1 MSLSNKFISICL
13 LTVVTTGCSR
23 FSLLEENES
32 VPKAQYDEL
41 LARYQDLE
49 KKNKEEK
56 ALVAAETPADPNTV
70 SESTK
75 KLISDLA
82 QNPESSEAKNTLLET
97 VDVFDPK
104 SSAGTASTPVAP
116 NLSKAIDTIPLE
128 NSSGQSS
135 NLEADISDLKKA
147 SALAGQGKFDDAI
160 KSLQIISKKS
170 SNRQIQVRSKFLTA
184 EILNNQGEFDLA
196 LQVYEDIINN
206 YAFSGL
212 VIKSLQRAVGCCDKL
227 KLSERKSRYESLLMD
242 FFNS

>member
-1 MSLSNKFISICL
+1 MLLLKNLIILFSIIILS
-13 LTVVTTGCSR
+13 TACSR
-23 FSLLEENES
+23 FSLLEEEET
-32 VPKAQYDEL
+32 VPKAKYDEL

-49 KKNKEEK
+49 KKSVPEKKEE
-56 ALVAAETPADPNTV
+56 APAQAPV
-70 SESTK
+70 ESTESAK
-75 KLISDLA
+75 KLIADLS
-82 QNPESSEAKNTLLET
+82 QGTETNEAKNTLLET

-104 SSAGTASTPVAP
+104 ATTPVTP
-116 NLSKAIDTIPLE
+116 NISKAIDTLPIE
-128 NSSGQSS
+128 SSGTAT
-135 NLEADISDLKKA
+135 NLESDIAELKKA

-160 KSLQIISKKS
+160 KGLQLISKKS

-212 VIKSLQRAVGCCDKL
+212 VVKSLQRAVGCCDKL
-227 KLSERKSRYESLLMD
+227 KLAERKARYESLLMD